1 MLVVEDETLAEI
13 DEALAN
19 LQRDLS
25 TDKYGNR
32 MTWNKRELLL
42 WSIDNLLDARSD
54 LVRAMNLPGNE
65 WVLPSKRR

>member
-25 TDKYGNR
+25 TDKYKNR

-42 WSIDNLLDARSD
+42 WSIDNLLDARSE

>member
-25 TDKYGNR
+25 TDKYKNR

-65 WVLPSKRR
+65 

>member
-25 TDKYGNR
+25 TDKYKNR

-42 WSIDNLLDARSD
+42 WSIDNLLDARNE
-54 LVRAMNLPGNE
+54 LVRAMNLPSNE
-65 WVLPSKRR
+65 

>member
-42 WSIDNLLDARSD
+42 WSIDNLLDARSE
-54 LVRAMNLPGNE
+54 LVQAMNLPSNE
-65 WVLPSKRR
+65 

>member
-25 TDKYGNR
+25 TDKYGKR

-42 WSIDNLLDARSD
+42 WSIDNLLDARSE
-54 LVRAMNLPGNE
+54 LVQAMNLPSNE

>member
-25 TDKYGNR
+25 TDKYKNR

-42 WSIDNLLDARSD
+42 WSIDNLLDARSE

-65 WVLPSKRR
+65 

>member
-42 WSIDNLLDARSD
+42 WSIDNLLDARSE
-54 LVRAMNLPGNE
+54 LVRDMNLPGNE

>member
-42 WSIDNLLDARSD
+42 WSIDNLLDARNE
-54 LVRAMNLPGNE
+54 LVRAMNLPSNE
-65 WVLPSKRR
+65 

>member
-25 TDKYGNR
+25 TDKYKNR

>member
-42 WSIDNLLDARSD
+42 WSIDNLLDARSE
-54 LVRAMNLPGNE
+54 LVRSMNLPGNE
-65 WVLPSKRR
+65 

>member
-25 TDKYGNR
+25 TDKYGKR

-42 WSIDNLLDARSD
+42 WSIDNLLDARSE

-65 WVLPSKRR
+65 

>member
-25 TDKYGNR
+25 TDKYKNR

-42 WSIDNLLDARSD
+42 WSIDNLLDARSE
-54 LVRAMNLPGNE
+54 LVRAMNLPSNE
-65 WVLPSKRR
+65 

>member
-25 TDKYGNR
+25 TDKYKNR

-42 WSIDNLLDARSD
+42 WSIDNLLDARSE
-54 LVRAMNLPGNE
+54 LVLAMNLPSNE
-65 WVLPSKRR
+65 

>member
-25 TDKYGNR
+25 TDKYGKR

-42 WSIDNLLDARSD
+42 WSIDNLLDARSE
-54 LVRAMNLPGNE
+54 LVQAMNLPSNE
-65 WVLPSKRR
+65 

>member
-42 WSIDNLLDARSD
+42 WSIDNLLDARSE
-54 LVRAMNLPGNE
+54 LVRDMNLPGNE
-65 WVLPSKRR
+65 

>member
-42 WSIDNLLDARSD
+42 WSIDNLLDARSE
-54 LVRAMNLPGNE
+54 LVRDMNLPDNE
-65 WVLPSKRR
+65 

>member
-42 WSIDNLLDARSD
+42 WSIDNLLDARSE
-54 LVRAMNLPGNE
+54 LVLAMNLPSNE
-65 WVLPSKRR
+65 

>member
-42 WSIDNLLDARSD
+42 WSIDNLLDARSE